1 MAKGEI
7 NRLDYIITQFL
18 QAIRPAPLQLKVIS
32 LNAVVE
38 KTLELLRPEL
48 DNRGLTV
55 KTRLAR
61 QLPATPMDPTQMQ
74 QVLVNL
80 VKNAIHAMTRGGT
93 LTLQTGEGA
102 DGVWVSVADTGGGIP
117 QEQINRIFE
126 PFFTTK
132 KTGTGLGLMIVQRIV
147 RAHGGRIE
155 LESHVGRGTTFR
167 IRLPL
172 HERRPRLLEE
182 KTAGRSTLKP
192 FVTEKP
198 TLLIVDDEKP
208 TRDGL
213 RAALE
218 DRYDVYVAEDARA
231 AMELLEREN
240 FDVLL
245 TDFRLPNEDGM
256 KLIARAKSLARPPI
270 CILMTAYG
278 SEELAVDAMKRGA
291 DDYIA
296 KGRLQIDELEMRI
309 ARALRRQNLEVE
321 NVSLRQQLDARFG
334 LENIVGESPAMR
346 EIFEIVQQVAPT
358 RASVLLT
365 GESGT
370 GKELVAKAIHQLS
383 PRAQQPFVT
392 VHCAALAP
400 TLLESELFGHEKGA
414 FTGAHERRIGRF
426 EQAQGGTLFLDEI
439 GEIDATI
446 QVKLLRF
453 LGERTFERVGSNKT
467 LTADVRLIAAT
478 NKNLEELVKAGKF
491 REDLFFRLRVVE
503 IQLPPLRE
511 RPGDIPLLAQKFL
524 REFARENGKPVND
537 FTADALEWLMNYS
550 WPGNVRELRTA
561 IEHAVVLCRGEK
573 ISARDL
579 PPPVRAGG
587 SAGSLASPLIR
598 EMI

>member
-1 MAKGEI
+1 M
-7 NRLDYIITQFL
+7 N
-18 QAIRPAPLQLKVIS
+18 
-32 LNAVVE
+32 
-38 KTLELLRPEL
+38 
-48 DNRGLTV
+48 
-55 KTRLAR
+55 
-61 QLPATPMDPTQMQ
+61 
-74 QVLVNL
+74 
-80 VKNAIHAMTRGGT
+80 
-93 LTLQTGEGA
+93 
-102 DGVWVSVADTGGGIP
+102 
-117 QEQINRIFE
+117 
-126 PFFTTK
+126 
-132 KTGTGLGLMIVQRIV
+132 
-147 RAHGGRIE
+147 
-155 LESHVGRGTTFR
+155 
-167 IRLPL
+167 
-172 HERRPRLLEE
+172 
-182 KTAGRSTLKP
+182 
-192 FVTEKP
+192 P
-198 TLLIVDDEKP
+198 TLLIVDDEKT

-218 DRYDVYVAEDARA
+218 ERYDVYVAEDAKA

-240 FDVLL
+240 FDVML

-256 KLIARAKSLARPPI
+256 KLIARAKSLSKPPI

-309 ARALRRQNLEVE
+309 ARALKQQNLEVE
-321 NVSLRQQLDARFG
+321 NISLRKQLDSKFG
-334 LENIVGESPAMR
+334 LENIIGESPVMR

-358 RASVLLT
+358 RATVLLG

-383 PRAQQPFVT
+383 PRAKQPFVT

-414 FTGAHERRIGRF
+414 FTGAHERRVGRF

-467 LTADVRLIAAT
+467 LTADVRLVAAT

-503 IQLPPLRE
+503 IYLPPLRE
-511 RPGDIPLLAQKFL
+511 RTGDIPLLAQKFL
-524 REFARENGKPVND
+524 REFAEENKKAVND
-537 FTADALEWLMNYS
+537 FTADALQALMNYP

-561 IEHAVVLCRGEK
+561 MEHAVVLCRGEK

-579 PPPVRAGG
+579 PPSVRGG
-587 SAGSLASPLIR
+587 RAVETQLSPEKALTVKEAEKQLIIRALKETDGNRTLAADKIGMSRRTFHRKLHTYHL
-598 EMI
+598 EGF

>member
-1 MAKGEI
+1 
-7 NRLDYIITQFL
+7 
-18 QAIRPAPLQLKVIS
+18 
-32 LNAVVE
+32 
-38 KTLELLRPEL
+38 
-48 DNRGLTV
+48 
-55 KTRLAR
+55 
-61 QLPATPMDPTQMQ
+61 
-74 QVLVNL
+74 
-80 VKNAIHAMTRGGT
+80 
-93 LTLQTGEGA
+93 
-102 DGVWVSVADTGGGIP
+102 
-117 QEQINRIFE
+117 
-126 PFFTTK
+126 
-132 KTGTGLGLMIVQRIV
+132 
-147 RAHGGRIE
+147 
-155 LESHVGRGTTFR
+155 
-167 IRLPL
+167 
-172 HERRPRLLEE
+172 
-182 KTAGRSTLKP
+182 
-192 FVTEKP
+192 VTEKT

-218 DRYDVYVAEDARA
+218 DRYDVYVAEDAKM

-240 FDVLL
+240 FDVVL
-245 TDFRLPNEDGM
+245 TDFRLPNEDGL
-256 KLIARAKSLARPPI
+256 KFIARAKSLSKPPI

-309 ARALRRQNLEVE
+309 ARALRRQNLETE
-321 NVSLRQQLDARFG
+321 NVSLRQQLDSKFG
-334 LENIVGESPAMR
+334 LENIIGESSAMK
-346 EIFEIVQQVAPT
+346 EIFEIIRQVAPT
-358 RASVLLT
+358 RASVLLG

-370 GKELVAKAIHQLS
+370 GKEIVAKAIHQLS
-383 PRAQQPFVT
+383 PRAKLPFVT

-400 TLLESELFGHEKGA
+400 TLLESELFGHERGA

-503 IQLPPLRE
+503 ILLPPLRE
-511 RPGDIPLLAQKFL
+511 RAGDIPLLAQNFL
-524 REFARENGKPVND
+524 REFARENNKAVNE
-537 FTADALEWLMNYS
+537 FTADALELLMNYS

-579 PPPVRAGG
+579 PPSTRGNRPGAIRLPAGNDLTIKEAEKQLMERALKDTNGNRTFAAKRIG
-587 SAGSLASPLIR
+587 MSRRTFHRKLHAYHLEGF
-598 EMI
+598 